1 MVNIVQATL
10 FVKSNVNWMSFC
22 AQMGL
27 IRKVARMQICVYPE
41 DEITTEI
48 YVQRNVLQCV
58 LTTSSCVLE
67 HFKEQDA
74 EESHFV
80 LKKHWIA
87 MGWNALSSVL

>member
-10 FVKSNVNWMSFC
+10 FVKSNVNWMSSC
-22 AQMGL
+22 VRMEL
-27 IRKVARMQICVYPE
+27 IQKAAKMQICVYPE

-74 EESHFV
+74 EESHFA
-80 LKKHWIA
+80 LKKHWIV
-87 MGWNALSSVL
+87 MDWNALLSVL

>member
-1 MVNIVQATL
+1 MVNIVQAIP
-10 FVKSNVNWMSFC
+10 FVKSNVNWMSSC

-27 IRKVARMQICVYPE
+27 IQKAARMQICVYPE
-41 DEITTEI
+41 DEITMEI

-58 LTTSSCVLE
+58 LTTNLCVLE

-74 EESHFV
+74 EESRSV
-80 LKKHWIA
+80 LKKHWIP

>member
-1 MVNIVQATL
+1 MVNTVQAIP

-22 AQMGL
+22 VRMGL
-27 IRKVARMQICVYPE
+27 ILKAARTQICVYPE

-48 YVQRNVLQCV
+48 YVLRNVLQCV
-58 LTTSSCVLE
+58 LTTSSFVRE